1 MQCEYCII
9 THDTNNIF
17 LGNQLE
23 QATSEGERHTLEL
36 YRLIGM
42 KTSISQGFPA
52 KEHETAQYPLM
63 VVHYPQC
70 MKMPHIA
77 WIETLNNKPVETLI
91 NYPTRQTIIKWTS
104 GREPAV

>member
-1 MQCEYCII
+1 MKNHIQQVYGGKPKNII
-9 THDTNNIF
+9 DSYKWILVCLIF
-17 LGNQLE
+17 SSLLVVV
-23 QATSEGERHTLEL
+23 
-36 YRLIGM
+36 
-42 KTSISQGFPA
+42 
-52 KEHETAQYPLM
+52 QYLLM